1 MKKTVAWLLG
11 GVLLFIIGLGG
22 YNLYQRLEIVE
33 SVEKIT
39 LGGEARRNPLLA
51 ARIFLNRMG
60 VIASTKQSLQG
71 LNNLPNSQSVLLIS
85 SRRSTLSQQAIN
97 DLYAWVREGGHLIT
111 RINQDDVEIYHNNND
126 DDDGNNASDSDAE
139 EMARASSDPLQTLM
153 RVTTDE
159 QLRVDKPPFGLTLK
173 GAEQPLTLN
182 TQYFYPIIPYDDVFL
197 RDDETIHI
205 KGEVFIL
212 RRHLDKGMITLVS
225 DLGFI
230 NNRRIREAD
239 HAEIFWQLVH
249 GLTTPNEVWLI
260 HNDEM
265 PALWQLMW
273 KQGWALII
281 TLTLMFVLWLYAA
294 AHRFGPI
301 IPKTSEDRRS
311 LLEHITASGHFY
323 WQHRQKAK
331 LIASSREALQ
341 QRLAV
346 VHPSWQ
352 QLSDAEKIEQ
362 LAIRLQRSQQDI
374 QQLLFDP
381 NHAIKKYQS
390 DEFTQLIKQ
399 LEQIRKES

>member
-1 MKKTVAWLLG
+1 MKKTIVWLLG
-11 GVLLFIIGLGG
+11 ALLLFILGLGS
-22 YNLYQRLEIVE
+22 YNLYQRLEIIE
-33 SVEKIT
+33 SIEKIT
-39 LGGEARRNPLLA
+39 LEGEARRNPLLA

-60 VIASTKQSLQG
+60 VVASTKQSLQG
-71 LNNLPNSQSVLLIS
+71 LNNLPSLQSVLLIS

-111 RINQDDVEIYHNNND
+111 RINQDDVEIYDNN
-126 DDDGNNASDSDAE
+126 DSDAK
-139 EMARASSDPLQTLM
+139 EMGKDSSDPLQTLM

-159 QLRVDKPPFGLTLK
+159 QLRVDKRPFSLTLK
-173 GAEQPLTLN
+173 GAEQPLTLSIH
-182 TQYFYPIIPYDDVFL
+182 YFYPIIPYDDVFL
-197 RDDETIHI
+197 RNDETIHI
-205 KGEVFIL
+205 KNAVFIL

-249 GLTTPNEVWLI
+249 GLATPNEVWLI
-260 HNDEM
+260 HNDEI
-265 PALWQLMW
+265 PALWRLMW
-273 KQGWALII
+273 KQGWALIV

-294 AHRFGPI
+294 GHRFGPI
-301 IPKTSEDRRS
+301 IPKASEDRRS

-362 LAIRLQRSQQDI
+362 LAIRLERSQQDI

-381 NHAIKKYQS
+381 NYAIKKYQS

-399 LEQIRKES
+399 LEHIRKES